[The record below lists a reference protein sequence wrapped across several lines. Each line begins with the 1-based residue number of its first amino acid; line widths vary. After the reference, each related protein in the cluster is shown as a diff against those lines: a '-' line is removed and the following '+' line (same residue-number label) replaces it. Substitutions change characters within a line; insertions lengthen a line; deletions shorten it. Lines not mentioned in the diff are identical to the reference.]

1 MLQLGTG
8 PFHSVIREGHATAIG
23 INVNLHRQF
32 ATITWFL
39 SSNFGVHLMIQNRF
53 ATASIANHSLPLSQA
68 CNCSI
73 HTRPTPTF
81 RYLSVM
87 PETMEIS
94 DAAKSGDGTTQNVG
108 IKVSASFQCGECRQ
122 KFDSDKAKQLHWKFI
137 HDPNRHQEDWALA
150 RQGFFLRPFRSL
162 QAKSI
167 DICPPFKGHE
177 VCRRCFWV
185 LLAPALRQAVTTDE
199 WACIAGSG

>member
-1 MLQLGTG
+1 
-8 PFHSVIREGHATAIG
+8 
-23 INVNLHRQF
+23 
-32 ATITWFL
+32 
-39 SSNFGVHLMIQNRF
+39 MIQNRF

-137 HDPNRHQEDWALA
+137 HDPNRHQED
-150 RQGFFLRPFRSL
+150 
-162 QAKSI
+162 
-167 DICPPFKGHE
+167 
-177 VCRRCFWV
+177 
-185 LLAPALRQAVTTDE
+185 
-199 WACIAGSG
+199 